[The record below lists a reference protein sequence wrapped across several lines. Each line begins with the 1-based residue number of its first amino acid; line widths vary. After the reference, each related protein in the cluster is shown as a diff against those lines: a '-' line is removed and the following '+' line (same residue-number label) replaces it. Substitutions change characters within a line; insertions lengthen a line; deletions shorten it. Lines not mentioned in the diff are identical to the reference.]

1 MSLTSA
7 LNTLTERIQTL
18 EAKVQ
23 SMEHKMTQL
32 ETNQTNTESTLKRL
46 ENTMDDMSKILH
58 GEPEH
63 PGLLTELAELKA
75 VKKVAYILASLVLA
89 QIVLEFFNLLLHRS
103 TFP

>member
-7 LNTLTERIQTL
+7 LNTLTDRIQILEDKVQNMQQKMVQL
-18 EAKVQ
+18 EA
-23 SMEHKMTQL
+23 
-32 ETNQTNTESTLKRL
+32 NQTNTESTLKRL

-58 GEPEH
+58 GDPEH

-89 QIVLEFFNLLLHRS
+89 QIMLEFFNLLLHRS
-103 TFP
+103 SFP